1 MGEKKQSWFERLI
14 GIFNLETVH
23 HRTCWLCHKRI
34 LKAHKYRHVK
44 AGLFWADQVEHRNCS
59 NPTLGKPYHPEK
71 NLTPELPFD
80 APGLEGEP
88 INRTPFYPP
97 VHDRTPWHLPAQA
110 DEPFVDGNIF
120 PSYEDV
126 PQEKTNERT
135 ALVAD
140 RMDEASDC
148 GHASLPV
155 PSRPS

>member
-14 GIFNLETVH
+14 GIFHLETVH

-44 AGLFWADQVEHRNCS
+44 AGLFWADQVEHRNCA
-59 NPTLGKPYHPEK
+59 NPTLGKPYHLVQ

-80 APGLEGEP
+80 GTSIPSSIEELSTP
-88 INRTPFYPP
+88 IWPEY
-97 VHDRTPWHLPAQA
+97 
-110 DEPFVDGNIF
+110 G
-120 PSYEDV
+120 DV

-140 RMDEASDC
+140 RMDEASHC
-148 GHASLPV
+148 GHASFSV
-155 PSRPS
+155 PSRPSQ